1 MCKRACSWT
10 CPFLIWFHQLQQGYL
25 CPLLANCCCPPAD
38 SIYTSL
44 WEAFDG
50 LGLNWRFAEAAASK
64 QSWAA
69 CLTRILAVCI
79 SIGGSLV
86 TALLLGLTSGGDRT
100 NCRSSMPSKSSACLI
115 RYVVSAA
122 GKPQVGQTTITYC
135 MHIKQSGNAFS
146 TYHD

>member
-1 MCKRACSWT
+1 MVFFAYSSGFNSCSRIT
-10 CPFLIWFHQLQQGYL
+10 CVPCWLI
-25 CPLLANCCCPPAD
+25 CCRPPAD
-38 SIYTSL
+38 SIYTAL

-86 TALLLGLTSGGDRT
+86 TALLLGLTSGGDGT
-100 NCRSSMPSKSSACLI
+100 NA
-115 RYVVSAA
+115 AA
-122 GKPQVGQTTITYC
+122 GMASEPTIAC
-135 MHIKQSGNAFS
+135 WDMSLLLVLIS
-146 TYHD
+146 TGGSDHHRLHACQAVLECIQHLS